1 MTRSPDSTEES
12 WWEVHIDCADP
23 DEAAAL
29 CSLAGAALTETV
41 SDRSIRAFWCGDAEE
56 FIQALPDS
64 LAVTKSIPVE
74 KRNWHESCPEL
85 WEPKR
90 ISDLT
95 VIPVKGL
102 TEAPKRKPDEVL
114 IIPGTG
120 FGTGHHPATAML
132 IARLQSLASF
142 YGATPPNPVLDLG
155 CGSAILAIVAKILW
169 PGAAVEGIDN
179 DSLALENAQDN
190 LTINQL
196 AKIPLICGTLESAQ
210 HDRYELVIA
219 NLYCSLLLELEPQLA
234 KRCKRLILSGVMEG
248 EAESLLAGFK
258 GWSVVSTQIEAGW
271 FSAELTSPVNC

>member
-1 MTRSPDSTEES
+1 MNEANPPTTET
-12 WWEVHIDCADP
+12 WWEIHIACSDP

-29 CSLAGAALTETV
+29 ASFAGAALTETL
-41 SDRSIRAFWCGDAEE
+41 SENTIRAFVSGDANE
-56 FIQALPDS
+56 FIAALPDS
-64 LAVTKSIPVE
+64 LTVTDRKTVE
-74 KRNWHESCPEL
+74 RRNWHESCPEL

-90 ISDLT
+90 ISNLT

-102 TEAPKRKPDEVL
+102 ADAPKRHPDEVL

-142 YGATPPNPVLDLG
+142 YGTTPPNPVLDLG

-169 PGAAVEGIDN
+169 PNAAVEGIDN
-179 DSLALENAQDN
+179 DPLALENAQDN

-196 AKIPLICGTLESAQ
+196 STIPLICGTLESAQ
-210 HDRYELVIA
+210 CERYELIIA

-234 KRCKRLILSGVMEG
+234 QRCKRLILSGVMEG

-258 GWSVVSTQIEAGW
+258 GWSVVSTKIEAGW
-271 FSAELTSPVNC
+271 FSAELVR